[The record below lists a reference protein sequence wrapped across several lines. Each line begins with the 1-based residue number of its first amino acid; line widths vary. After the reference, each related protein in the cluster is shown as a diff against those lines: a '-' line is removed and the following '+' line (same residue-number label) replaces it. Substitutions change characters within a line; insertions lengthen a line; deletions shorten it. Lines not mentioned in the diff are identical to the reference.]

1 LATRAGSAIFKL
13 NLCVLLP
20 VSMSPPANVQKAPIR
35 PTDAWKVIRVVLPY
49 LWPRNAP
56 ELRLRVVAG
65 ACLLVAAKLTNVGV
79 PVLYKHAVDS
89 LSDPRAQAV
98 AVPILVLAAYG
109 FSRVLAQGFGELRD
123 AIFAK
128 VAQRAVRNLALQTFD
143 HLHRLS
149 LRFHLERQTGGLSR
163 VIERGTQGMSF
174 VIGFM
179 TFNIIP
185 TILEIA
191 LVAGVLWYLFD
202 WRFSLI
208 TLAAILGY
216 VLFTV
221 KLSAWRSMLVR
232 RMNDSDTDANA
243 KAIDSLLNYETVK
256 YFGNEAHEAARFDV
270 ARQRYERAAVRSR
283 ISLSVLNVGQGA
295 IISLGLVAVMALAG
309 QGVVD
314 GTMTLGDFVA
324 VNAFLIQ
331 LYQPLNM
338 LGFAFREIRDGLVNM
353 EKMFDLLQVREEIA
367 DRPDAPA
374 LGAGPG
380 AIAFD
385 HVDFRYEADRPI
397 LHDVSISVAPGHT
410 VAIVGPSGAGK
421 STISR
426 ILYRFY
432 DVAGG
437 HVRIDGQDIR
447 DVTQKSLRAAI
458 GIVPQDTVLFND
470 TVYYN
475 IAYGRPGATREEVE
489 EAARLARIH
498 DFIVSLPKGYETMVG
513 ERGLK
518 LSGGEKQRV
527 AIARTI
533 LKNPRILL
541 FDEATSALDTRTE
554 QEILASLREV
564 SRGRTTLV
572 IAHRLSTV
580 VDADEIVVLVDGWVA
595 ERGSHAVLMARDSIY
610 ADMWRR
616 QQEAADEAERKAAE
630 PPSLRAE
637 GHLAA
642 AQ

>member
-1 LATRAGSAIFKL
+1 MF
-13 NLCVLLP
+13 
-20 VSMSPPANVQKAPIR
+20 VSMNPPGNVPKVPIK
-35 PTDAWKVIRVVLPY
+35 PTDAWKVIRIVLPY

-56 ELRLRVVAG
+56 ELRLRVAAG
-65 ACLLVAAKLTNVGV
+65 AVLLVAAKLTNVAV
-79 PVLYKHAVDS
+79 PVLYKHTVDS
-89 LSDPRAQAV
+89 LSNPLAQAV
-98 AVPILVLAAYG
+98 AVPILLLAAYG
-109 FSRVLAQGFGELRD
+109 VSRVMAQAFGELRD

-128 VAQRAVRNLALQTFD
+128 VAQRAVRQLALQTFD

-149 LRFHLERQTGGLSR
+149 LRYHLERQTGGLSR

-174 VIGFM
+174 VISFM

-191 LVAGVLWYLFD
+191 MVAGVLWFLFD
-202 WRFSLI
+202 WRFSVA
-208 TLAAILGY
+208 TLAAIVGY
-216 VLFTV
+216 VVFTV

-295 IISLGLVAVMALAG
+295 IISLGLVVVMAMAA
-309 QGVVD
+309 QGVID
-314 GTMTLGDFVA
+314 KTMTLGDFVA

-353 EKMFDLLQVREEIA
+353 EKMFDLLQVEQEIA
-367 DRPDAPA
+367 DKPGAPPLA
-374 LGAGPG
+374 AGPG
-380 AIAFD
+380 TVTFEN
-385 HVDFRYEADRPI
+385 VDFRYEADRQI
-397 LHDVSISVAPGHT
+397 LHNVSLTVPSGHT

-475 IAYGRPGATREEVE
+475 IAYGRPSATREEVE

-564 SRGRTTLV
+564 SRGRTTVV

-580 VDADEIVVLVDGWVA
+580 IDSDEIVVLMAGKVA
-595 ERGSHAVLMARDSIY
+595 ERGSHAALMARNGVY

-616 QQEAADEAERKAAE
+616 QQEASEEAQRKVEEA
-630 PPSLRAE
+630 PSLRPE
-637 GHLAA
+637 GRLAA

>member
-1 LATRAGSAIFKL
+1 MFWHSAERLATRAPDAMFR
-13 NLCVLLP
+13 
-20 VSMSPPANVQKAPIR
+20 SMTPPPSVRATPIA
-35 PTDAWKVIRVVLPY
+35 PTDAWKVIRLVMPH

-56 ELRLRVVAG
+56 ELRLRVVIG
-65 ACLLVAAKLTNVGV
+65 AILLVAAKVTNVSV

-89 LSDPRAQAV
+89 LSQPVAQAI
-98 AVPILVLAAYG
+98 AVPILLLVAYG
-109 FSRVLAQGFGELRD
+109 VARVLAQGFGELRD

-128 VAQRAVRNLALQTFD
+128 VAQRAVRKVALQTFE

-163 VIERGTQGMSF
+163 VIERGTLGMSF
-174 VIGFM
+174 VINFM

-185 TILEIA
+185 TILEIVM
-191 LVAGVLWYLFD
+191 VAGVMWVLFD
-202 WRFSLI
+202 WRFALV
-208 TLAAILGY
+208 TMLAILGY
-216 VLFTV
+216 VAFTV
-221 KLSAWRSMLVR
+221 KLSEWRSMLVR

-295 IISLGLVAVMALAG
+295 IISTGLVIVMAMAG
-309 QGVVD
+309 QGVIS

-353 EKMFDLLQVREEIA
+353 EKMFDLLQVPEEVA
-367 DRPDAPA
+367 DKPGAPP
-374 LGAGPG
+374 LPAGPG
-380 AIAFD
+380 AIRFE

-397 LHDVSISVAPGHT
+397 LHDVSIDVAPGRT

-432 DVAGG
+432 DVAAGR
-437 HVRIDGQDIR
+437 VLIDGTDIR
-447 DVTQKSLRAAI
+447 DVAQQSLRAAI

-470 TVYYN
+470 TIYYN
-475 IAYGRPGATREEVE
+475 IAYGRPAATKAEVE

-498 DFIVSLPKGYETMVG
+498 DFIAALPRGYETMVG

-554 QEILASLREV
+554 QEIIASLRDV

-580 VDADEIVVLVDGWVA
+580 VDSDEIVVLVGGRVA
-595 ERGSHAVLMARDSIY
+595 ERGSHAALMARNGVY

-616 QQEAADEAERKAAE
+616 QQEAAEEAERKTAE

>member
-1 LATRAGSAIFKL
+1 MFDSMTPPPSVRAT
-13 NLCVLLP
+13 
-20 VSMSPPANVQKAPIR
+20 PIA
-35 PTDAWKVIRVVLPY
+35 PTDAWKVIRLVLPH

-56 ELRLRVVAG
+56 ELRLRVVIG
-65 ACLLVAAKLTNVGV
+65 AILLIAAKVTNVSV

-89 LSDPRAQAV
+89 LSTPAAQAV
-98 AVPILVLAAYG
+98 AVPILLLVAYG
-109 FSRVLAQGFGELRD
+109 VARVLAQGFGELRD

-128 VAQRAVRNLALQTFD
+128 VAQRAVRRVALQTFE

-163 VIERGTQGMSF
+163 VIERGTLGMSF
-174 VIGFM
+174 VINFM

-185 TILEIA
+185 TILEIL
-191 LVAGVLWYLFD
+191 LVAGVMWALFD
-202 WRFSLI
+202 WRFALV
-208 TLAAILGY
+208 TMLAILGY
-216 VLFTV
+216 VAFTV
-221 KLSAWRSMLVR
+221 QLSEWRSMLVR

-295 IISLGLVAVMALAG
+295 IISTGLVVVMAMAG
-309 QGVVD
+309 QGVIS

-353 EKMFDLLQVREEIA
+353 EKMFDLLQVPEEVA
-367 DRPDAPA
+367 DRPGAPP
-374 LGAGPG
+374 LPAGPG
-380 AIAFD
+380 AIRFE

-397 LHDVSISVAPGHT
+397 LHDVSIDIAPGRT

-432 DVAGG
+432 DVAAGR
-437 HVRIDGQDIR
+437 VLIDGTDIR
-447 DVTQKSLRAAI
+447 DVAQQSLRAAI

-470 TVYYN
+470 TIYYN
-475 IAYGRPGATREEVE
+475 IAYGRPAATKAEVE

-498 DFIVSLPKGYETMVG
+498 DFIAALPKGYETMVG

-554 QEILASLREV
+554 QEILASLRDV

-580 VDADEIVVLVDGWVA
+580 VDSDEIVVLVDGRVA
-595 ERGSHAVLMARDSIY
+595 ERGSHAALMARTGVY

-616 QQEAADEAERKAAE
+616 QQEAAEEAERKAAE
-630 PPSLRAE
+630 PASLRAE

>member
-1 LATRAGSAIFKL
+1 MS
-13 NLCVLLP
+13 LP
-20 VSMSPPANVQKAPIR
+20 GNARKAAIR
-35 PTDAWKVIRVVLPY
+35 PTDAWKAIRIVLPH

-65 ACLLVAAKLTNVGV
+65 AVLLVAAKLTNVSV
-79 PVLYKHAVDS
+79 PVLYKHAVDA
-89 LSDPRAQAV
+89 LSDAQAQVV
-98 AVPILVLAAYG
+98 AVPILLLAAYG
-109 FSRVLAQGFGELRD
+109 VSRVTAQGFGELRD

-128 VAQRAVRNLALQTFD
+128 VAQRAVRNLALRTFD

-174 VIGFM
+174 VINFM

-191 LVAGVLWYLFD
+191 MVSCMLWYMFD
-202 WRFSLI
+202 WRFSLV

-221 KLSAWRSMLVR
+221 KLSEWRSMLVR

-256 YFGNEAHEAARFDV
+256 YFGNEAHEAGRFDV
-270 ARQRYERAAVRSR
+270 ARQRYERAAVKSR

-314 GTMTLGDFVA
+314 RTMSIGDFVA

-353 EKMFDLLQVREEIA
+353 ERMFDLLQVREEIA
-367 DRPDAPA
+367 DRPGAPPLA
-374 LGAGPG
+374 AGPG
-380 AIAFD
+380 AIAFE

-397 LHDVSISVAPGHT
+397 LHDVSIAVAPGRT

-437 HVRIDGQDIR
+437 RVRIDGQDIR

-475 IAYGRPGATREEVE
+475 IAYGRPGATKEEIE
-489 EAARLARIH
+489 QAARLARIH

-580 VDADEIVVLVDGWVA
+580 IDADEIVVLVAGRVV
-595 ERGSHAVLMARDSIY
+595 ERGSHAALLARGGVY

-616 QQEAADEAERKAAE
+616 QQEAAEAAERKADE

>member
-1 LATRAGSAIFKL
+1 MF
-13 NLCVLLP
+13 
-20 VSMSPPANVQKAPIR
+20 VSMNPPGNVPKVPVK
-35 PTDAWKVIRVVLPY
+35 PTDAWKVIRIVLPY

-56 ELRLRVVAG
+56 ELRLRVAAG
-65 ACLLVAAKLTNVGV
+65 AVLLVAAKLTNVAV
-79 PVLYKHAVDS
+79 PVLYKHTVDS
-89 LSDPRAQAV
+89 LSNPLAQAV
-98 AVPILVLAAYG
+98 AVPILLLAAYG
-109 FSRVLAQGFGELRD
+109 VSRVMAQAFGELRD

-128 VAQRAVRNLALQTFD
+128 VAQRAVRQLALQTFD

-149 LRFHLERQTGGLSR
+149 LRYHLERQTGGLSR

-174 VIGFM
+174 VISFM

-191 LVAGVLWYLFD
+191 MVAGVLWFLFD
-202 WRFSLI
+202 WRFSVV

-216 VLFTV
+216 VVFTV

-295 IISLGLVAVMALAG
+295 IISLGLVVVMAMAA
-309 QGVVD
+309 QGVID
-314 GTMTLGDFVA
+314 KTMTLGDFVA

-353 EKMFDLLQVREEIA
+353 EKMFDLLQVEQEIA
-367 DRPDAPA
+367 DKPGAPPLA
-374 LGAGPG
+374 AGPG
-380 AIAFD
+380 AVTFEN
-385 HVDFRYEADRPI
+385 VDFRYEADRQI
-397 LHDVSISVAPGHT
+397 LHDVSLTVPSGHT

-437 HVRIDGQDIR
+437 RVRIDGQDIR
-447 DVTQKSLRAAI
+447 DVTQKSLRSAI

-475 IAYGRPGATREEVE
+475 IAYGRPSATREEVE

-564 SRGRTTLV
+564 SRGRTTVV

-580 VDADEIVVLVDGWVA
+580 IDSDEIVVLMAGKVA
-595 ERGSHAVLMARDSIY
+595 ERGSHAALMARDGVY

-616 QQEAADEAERKAAE
+616 QQEASDEAQRKVEEA
-630 PPSLRAE
+630 PSLRAE
-637 GHLAA
+637 GRLAA

>member
-1 LATRAGSAIFKL
+1 
-13 NLCVLLP
+13 
-20 VSMSPPANVQKAPIR
+20 MSPPAPESKVPIK
-35 PTDAWKVIRVVLPY
+35 PADAWKVIRIVLPH

-56 ELRLRVVAG
+56 ELRLRVVIG
-65 ACLLVAAKLTNVGV
+65 AVLLVAAKLTNVSV
-79 PVLYKHAVDS
+79 PVFYKHAVDS
-89 LSDPRAQAV
+89 LADPRAQAV
-98 AVPILVLAAYG
+98 AVPVLLLVAYG
-109 FSRVLAQGFGELRD
+109 LSRVVAQGFGELRD

-128 VAQRAVRNLALQTFD
+128 VAQRAVRNLALRTFD

-191 LVAGVLWYLFD
+191 LVAGVMWYLFD
-202 WRFSLI
+202 WRFAAV
-208 TLAAILGY
+208 TMAAILGY

-256 YFGNEAHEAARFDV
+256 YFGNEAHEAARFDI
-270 ARQRYERAAVRSR
+270 ARQRYERAAVKSR

-295 IISLGLVAVMALAG
+295 IISTGLVTVMAMAA
-309 QGVVD
+309 QGVID
-314 GTMTLGDFVA
+314 KSMTLGDFVA

-353 EKMFDLLQVREEIA
+353 EKMFDLLHVPEEIA
-367 DRPDAPA
+367 DKPGAPA
-374 LGAGPG
+374 LAAGPG
-380 AIAFD
+380 AVRFER
-385 HVDFRYEADRPI
+385 VDFRYEADRSI
-397 LHDVSISVAPGHT
+397 LHDVSIDVPPGRT

-421 STISR
+421 STVSR

-432 DVAGG
+432 DVAAGQ
-437 HVRIDGQDIR
+437 VRIDGQDIR

-475 IAYGRPGATREEVE
+475 IAYGRPDATKEEIE

-498 DFIVSLPKGYETMVG
+498 DFIVSLPRGYQTMVG

-580 VDADEIVVLVDGWVA
+580 VDSDEIVVLVEGRVA
-595 ERGSHAVLMARDSIY
+595 ERGSHAALMARDGVY

-616 QQEAADEAERKAAE
+616 QQEAAEEAERKAAE